1 MSRPSACRLS
11 EAARAL
17 IAAEPGLREPA
28 LTGGDDYEIVCTVPP
43 DKAESFK
50 AAAKAADVAVSDIG
64 EIAAGEGTRFI
75 GSDGEPL
82 AFHRASFSHF

>member
-1 MSRPSACRLS
+1 VPLS
-11 EAARAL
+11 EAARVL

-50 AAAKAADVAVSDIG
+50 AAAKAAEVPVSEIGVVA
-64 EIAAGEGTRFI
+64 EGEGVRFI

-82 AFHRASFSHF
+82 TFRHASFSHF